1 VDKISGYIVWTTILY
16 DSFDAANDY
25 LEISEKDSVERL
37 GMSGM
42 RSSIAGRYL
51 LSAGR
56 KLEYPL
62 LEIEDGTFTSIR
74 SLSRS
79 EYEGTSVGQKFHH
92 ATIVPAYLDIHMHGC
107 AGRDVM
113 EATPEALAEVS
124 AYLAQHG
131 VGAYLPTTVTATC
144 ENTVRALGGLSREI
158 DRAQRSPN
166 GAARPLGI
174 HLEGPFLSTAKRG
187 VHRAELLRAPS
198 VESFDRY
205 WQASEGKIMLMTIA
219 PEIPGARETIGY
231 ATSLGV
237 RCSLGHSN
245 ATVRE
250 ARAAKEA
257 GAKSATHTFNA
268 MRSLDHRD
276 PGLAAY
282 VLDENELYA
291 EMIADGFHV
300 DPIMVRL
307 YFKAKGS
314 ERVVL
319 VTDSIS
325 ATGMPDGKYK
335 LGEMEVDVLGGR
347 CTSGGA
353 IAGSVLTLD
362 RAVQNFAVFTGSG
375 LSTAVAAA
383 SLNPAR
389 LIGQEAEWGS
399 IEVGRHANLAV
410 LSEEGEVLETF
421 LGGRATIARS

>member
-1 VDKISGYIVWTTILY
+1 
-16 DSFDAANDY
+16 
-25 LEISEKDSVERL
+25 
-37 GMSGM
+37 
-42 RSSIAGRYL
+42 
-51 LSAGR
+51 
-56 KLEYPL
+56 LEYPL
-62 LEIEDGTFTSIR
+62 IEIEDGTLTAIR
-74 SLSRS
+74 SLSRD
-79 EYEGTSVGQKFHH
+79 EYEGIGVGQKYHD

-144 ENTVRALGGLSREI
+144 ENTVRALGGLSHEI
-158 DRAQRSPN
+158 ERAQRSPN

-187 VHRAELLRAPS
+187 VHRAELLRVPS

-205 WQASEGKIMLMTIA
+205 WQASEGKIVLMTIA
-219 PEIPGARETIGY
+219 PEIPGALETITY

-250 ARAAKEA
+250 AMAGKSA
-257 GAKSATHTFNA
+257 GATSATHTFNA

-291 EMIADGFHV
+291 EMITDGFHV
-300 DPIMVRL
+300 DPMMVRL
-307 YFKAKGS
+307 YFKAKGA

-319 VTDSIS
+319 VTDSMS
-325 ATGMPDGKYK
+325 ATGMPDGKYW
-335 LGEMEVDVLGGR
+335 LGEMEVDVLEGR
-347 CTSGGA
+347 CTYGGA

-362 RAVQNFAVFTGSG
+362 RAVQNFAQFTGSG
-375 LSTAVAAA
+375 LKTAVAAA
-383 SLNPAR
+383 SLNPAK

-399 IEVGRHANLAV
+399 VEVGRSANFTV
-410 LSEEGEVLETF
+410 LDGGGEVIEAF
-421 LGGRATIARS
+421 LGGKATIAQS

>member
-1 VDKISGYIVWTTILY
+1 
-16 DSFDAANDY
+16 
-25 LEISEKDSVERL
+25 
-37 GMSGM
+37 M
-42 RSSIAGRYL
+42 RGSIAGRYL
-51 LSAGR
+51 FSSGNT
-56 KLEYPL
+56 LEYPL
-62 LEIEDGTFTSIR
+62 IEIEDGTVTALR
-74 SLSRS
+74 SLSKE
-79 EYEGTSVGQKFHH
+79 EYEKTPVTHKFPD

-113 EATPEALAEVS
+113 EATPEALAEIS
-124 AYLAQHG
+124 GYLAQHG

-144 ENTVRALGGLSREI
+144 ENTVRALSGLSREI
-158 DRAQRSPN
+158 ERARLN
-166 GAARPLGI
+166 GIGAARPLGI

-198 VESFDRY
+198 VESFERY
-205 WQASEGKIMLMTIA
+205 WQASEGGIMLMTIA
-219 PEIPGARETIGY
+219 PEIPGALETIAY

-250 ARAAKEA
+250 AMAGKEA
-257 GAKSATHTFNA
+257 GARSATHTFNA

-300 DPIMVRL
+300 DPMMVRL
-307 YFKAKGS
+307 YYKAKGAD
-314 ERVVL
+314 RVVL

-325 ATGMPDGKYK
+325 ATGMPDGKFW
-335 LGEMEVDVLGGR
+335 LGETEVDVLEGR

-362 RAVQNFAVFTGSG
+362 SAVRNFARFTGTG
-375 LSTAVAAA
+375 LGTAAAAA
-383 SLNPAR
+383 SLNPAK
-389 LIGQEAEWGS
+389 LIGQDAEWGS
-399 IEVGRHANLAV
+399 IRVGRRANLTV
-410 LSEEGEVLETF
+410 VSEAGEVIETF
-421 LGGRATIARS
+421 LGGRTTVGQ